1 MSEMN
6 TREERGR
13 MALLRG
19 YLVDLM
25 NLFTKMLDLD
35 YHYAVIRRDYGN
47 RFVLT
52 EFVQKSLSIVVVSLN
67 RFVKDVGTLSAS
79 ALTFYSILA
88 FIPLVA
94 LVFAIAKGFGAGEAL
109 QGELLKHMQSSPELA
124 GYIIDFAN
132 NALANTRGGVLT
144 GVGIV
149 ILLWAVIKMLHSTE
163 LAMNR
168 IWGIRKG
175 RNIRRMFTDYLSIMF
190 IAPILMIV
198 VSSLNVYLSSNLE
211 TYLPVAGSIILRL
224 LKLLPYVLVW
234 LLFIF
239 LYMFMPATPV
249 KFKHALIAG
258 VVAGTVYQIVQWF
271 YIRFQVGVS
280 SYNAIYGGLAA
291 LPLLLVWLQLSWS
304 VVLWGT
310 ELCYIFRNRHFMY
323 KSELLRDTSWMET
336 TEWAVKIV
344 RYVARV
350 YVSHGG
356 GPSLGM
362 LNKELKMDTGKLRLI
377 LQELVDRHILVEAKE
392 DEDYFYY
399 PAMDFHSLSVGDII
413 IHLSRVEESTDEVWK
428 REFMEAIRVGYAN
441 DKLI

>member
-1 MSEMN
+1 MN
-6 TREERGR
+6 TREERSR
-13 MALLRG
+13 MALLKG

-52 EFVQKSLSIVVVSLN
+52 ESVQKSLSIVVVSLN

-175 RNIRRMFTDYLSIMF
+175 RSIRRMFTDYLSIMF

-211 TYLPVAGSIILRL
+211 TYLPVAGSIILKL

-271 YIRFQVGVS
+271 YIRLQVGVS

-350 YVSHGG
+350 YVGHGG

-428 REFMEAIRVGYAN
+428 REFMTAIRAGYAN